1 MTAAQRTKV
10 SRSEGGTVKGDLT
23 INGRLRTKDGID
35 VGNKKLYNVQA
46 IQNDGKEM
54 IGDDFLGNTHINA
67 TGNAVRIGYGSN
79 TKQIIA
85 HKPLYQY
92 ASYLIL
98 DNLNVR
104 AQRQEFGLTKE
115 KVDELMN
122 VNQEVRWLTD
132 NRLYE
137 SVDSDLAVNTNH
149 VISQLIDTVLSLR
162 KEIEELKKQ

>member
-1 MTAAQRTKV
+1 M
-10 SRSEGGTVKGDLT
+10 
-23 INGRLRTKDGID
+23 
-35 VGNKKLYNVQA
+35 
-46 IQNDGKEM
+46 
-54 IGDDFLGNTHINA
+54 DD
-67 TGNAVRIGYGSN
+67 
-79 TKQIIA
+79 
-85 HKPLYQY
+85 
-92 ASYLIL
+92 
-98 DNLNVR
+98 LNVR